1 MAPRNI
7 LKPAAK
13 KIERKRSNANASKEI
28 QNEKDMPSNIEEDLD
43 RQMSFQ
49 PTSPP
54 NQTRAGRLV
63 KRGKITDL

>member
-54 NQTRAGRLV
+54 NQTRAV